1 MQHRSGTSAR
11 HSIHVLS
18 LTALSGFAAL
28 VLPTAA
34 DAAALDDAASGD
46 LAICE
51 KVAAAGTLFAS
62 NPNPILSAKPL
73 RLAQAE
79 AAQTEVPPAESE
91 EDLVNELS
99 DMLQACSYDGKAMQ
113 VSKTALSGPE
123 NKQGEEAVRAIM
135 RFTGLPQNFTV
146 VEANVPN
153 AAAMIVLGPDKLP
166 HRVIAYNARFIDEVR
181 QATARNDW
189 APVSIMAHEIGH
201 HLSGHTLMPGG
212 SQPPVELEAD
222 KFSGFVLFKMG
233 ATLADAQEAIETLVP
248 EADGPTHP
256 GRSKRLA
263 AVQSG
268 WSESC
273 DQQPNGCAEGEAVAA
288 SAPPVAAAPQSPAPA
303 SPAQPPATQAQ
314 APQQTAAIELK
325 IPGPADIRMPG
336 THPASKG
343 DAVVPPD
350 ALDRVPRLD
359 ASATPSKFD
368 RFVYDEIGVFHP
380 QIKQEL
386 SQRAYAFAALHDLEI
401 VTVVTKDL
409 QGREPDRYALDLM
422 RQLRVGKLEVGNGA
436 VLVVAPNE
444 KRVGVAMGPGLAVLY
459 QNNDLV
465 RRSLQRF
472 LDTVEGGGRAQIASD
487 LIVEASSTI
496 MRNTVDWEWTVRYP
510 SLESMMTAAKDYQAR
525 RLAGE
530 AYDPARNP
538 TYRKLVRL
546 RATVVSKT
554 PPKDDRNVEINA
566 AKEKNTGPAMHVRD
580 AQGRDAVL
588 YVSASVPALMP
599 SPLEEGREYAFVV
612 RDTGL
617 VAAAS
622 PQFDLVSYD
631 LLR

>member
-1 MQHRSGTSAR
+1 MQHRSGISAR

-18 LTALSGFAAL
+18 LSALSGFGA
-28 VLPTAA
+28 VFLPTTA
-34 DAAALDDAASGD
+34 DAIALDDR
-46 LAICE
+46 AICE
-51 KVAAAGTLFAS
+51 KVAAAGTLFLP

-91 EDLVNELS
+91 EDLVNELN
-99 DMLQACSYDGKAMQ
+99 DLLQACSYDGKAIE

-123 NKQGEEAVRAIM
+123 NSQGEEAVRAIM

-153 AAAMIVLGPDKLP
+153 AAAMIVVGPDKLP
-166 HRVIAYNARFIDEVR
+166 RRVIAYNARFIDEVR

-233 ATLADAQEAIETLVP
+233 ATLADAQKAIETLVP

-273 DQQPNGCAEGEAVAA
+273 DQQPGDCAEGEAVVA
-288 SAPPVAAAPQSPAPA
+288 SAPVEA
-303 SPAQPPATQAQ
+303 SPAQASPTPSPSSPGK

-343 DAVVPPD
+343 DAVIPPD
-350 ALDRVPRLD
+350 ALDRVPKLD

-368 RFVYDEIGVFHP
+368 HFVYDEIGVFHP

-386 SQRAYAFAALHDLEI
+386 SQRAYAFAARHDLEI

-472 LDTVEGGGRAQIASD
+472 LDTVEGGGRAQVASD

-554 PPKDDRNVEINA
+554 PPKGDRNVEINA